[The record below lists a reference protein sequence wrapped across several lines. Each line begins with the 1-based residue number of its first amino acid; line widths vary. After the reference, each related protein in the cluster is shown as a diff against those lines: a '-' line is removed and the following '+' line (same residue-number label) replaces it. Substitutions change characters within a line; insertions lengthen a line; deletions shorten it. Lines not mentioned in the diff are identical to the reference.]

1 MKFIFYYLNL
11 YLHSYI
17 RSGSNR
23 HSFWEKVCVLM
34 LVYWGSPMQAVF
46 RDGERT
52 YCLCLHR
59 WGNSPINPESET
71 TEPTIRRFGIGK
83 IEIVLGA
90 VVLLRHLWV
99 MSWPGPFSSQLVS
112 YHHKEKSFFPTCFLP
127 KHCASGPP
135 RTMEPSDC
143 GLSILRLWIEELSSC
158 RGCFLKNS
166 SVFRSLTH

>member
-99 MSWPGPFSSQLVS
+99 MSWPGPFSSQFL
-112 YHHKEKSFFPTCFLP
+112 CFLSPQREIFLSYMLSP
-127 KHCASGPP
+127 K
-135 RTMEPSDC
+135 T
-143 GLSILRLWIEELSSC
+143 LRLWTTKDNGTKWLWPLYSETVN
-158 RGCFLKNS
+158 RRTFL
-166 SVFRSLTH
+166 L